1 VSAAAARAACAAL
14 PAAQAFADEDDAA
27 GAYAADGATALARR
41 QRAQAVTRFRTAFG
55 RLAGWT
61 AAPLR
66 RRLSAPADV
75 RAVAVFLAVATAAA
89 VDPAYVAQSNASWG
103 YWLAVADPDLAVRF
117 TAAAARLGWGDTET
131 GRQWCTLAKLAAIAG
146 NPVQMLDSPR
156 FEAARE
162 ALAAAVT
169 AHRGQLPKTFTT
181 PLHGLSATLAALGIL
196 DEPGRK
202 RVPDRGQ
209 PGHWKRL
216 EEQVPVM
223 TGTMRRYLAQL
234 GISMRPGSV
243 ALVDTTLRH
252 LASYLT
258 AHHPGVTTT
267 AQIRRTHI
275 EGFKT
280 AMSARPGY
288 RGSSSPAKTTTGMRV
303 SHLRGFFDRI
313 IEWEYEDA
321 PARSPVFAGDMPIR
335 DRPLPRF
342 LDDADAAKL
351 LAAARELPDL
361 FDRVCVEVLA
371 RTGLRKGEF
380 LHLAADAVT
389 VIGDRDWLHVPVGKL
404 HTDRYIPLHPR
415 VRELLG
421 QWLEHRA
428 GQPGK
433 LMFTQQGRPVPQTRV
448 DAAVRRAAAAAG
460 IGHTTPHQLRHTLAT
475 QAINRG
481 MSLEAIAAL
490 LGHKSMSMTLTYAR
504 ISDRTVADEY
514 FNVTSQVEALYAP
527 GQALPAGAAGPN
539 MQRLHEE
546 TTRRLLGNGYC
557 TRPAGLGCRY
567 ETICESCTFFTTTI
581 EFRDR
586 LQAQH
591 DDAARQEDKERKTL
605 YLKLLDTL
613 NGTPDLTTS
622 PA

>member
-1 VSAAAARAACAAL
+1 VSAAAARAVVTAL
-14 PAAQAFADEDDAA
+14 PAPAFADEDDAA
-27 GAYAADGATALARR
+27 GFYLSDGSTAQARR
-41 QRAQAVTRFRTAFG
+41 QRAGAVTRFRSCWG
-55 RLAGWT
+55 GLAGWA
-61 AAPLR
+61 AAPLPV
-66 RRLSAPADV
+66 RLSAAADI

-89 VDPAYVAQSNASWG
+89 VDPSYVAQSTASWG
-103 YWLAVADPDLAVRF
+103 YWLAVADPDFAVRF
-117 TAAAARLGWGDTET
+117 TSAACRLGWDDKET
-131 GRQWCTLAKLAAIAG
+131 GRQWCTLAKLAAVAG
-146 NPVQMLDSPR
+146 IPAQLLDRPR
-156 FEAARE
+156 FGAARE
-162 ALAAAVT
+162 TLAAAIT
-169 AHRGQLPKTFTT
+169 AHRGRLPITFTT
-181 PLHGLSATLAALGIL
+181 PLHGLSATLASLGIL
-196 DEPGRK
+196 DKPDRK

-223 TGTMRRYLAQL
+223 TATMRRYLAQL

-243 ALVDTTLRH
+243 ALIDTTLRH

-258 AHHPGVTTT
+258 GHHPDVTAA

-280 AMSARPGY
+280 AMNSRPGY
-288 RGSSSPAKTTTGMRV
+288 RGAAAPSKSTTGMRI

-313 IEWEYEDA
+313 IEWEYDDA

-380 LHLAADAVT
+380 LRLATDAVT
-389 VIGDRDWLHVPVGKL
+389 VIGDHDWLHVPLGKL

-415 VRELLG
+415 VKELLG
-421 QWLEHRA
+421 QWLAQRGA
-428 GQPGK
+428 QPGK
-433 LMFTQQGRPVPQTRV
+433 LMFIQQGRPVPPTRV
-448 DAAVRRAAAAAG
+448 DTAVRRAAEAAG
-460 IGHTTPHQLRHTLAT
+460 IGHVTPHQMRHTLAT

-490 LGHKSMSMTLTYAR
+490 LGHKSMTMTMTYAR

-514 FNVTSQVEALYAP
+514 FNVTSQVEALYDP
-527 GQALPAGAAGPN
+527 GQALPAGTAGPN

-557 TRPAGLGCRY
+557 ARPAELGCRY

-581 EFRDR
+581 EFRDQI
-586 LQAQH
+586 QAQH
-591 DDAARQEDKERKTL
+591 DNATRHGDEERKTV

-613 NGTPDLTTS
+613 DPTGT
-622 PA
+622 

>member
-1 VSAAAARAACAAL
+1 VR
-14 PAAQAFADEDDAA
+14 PAAVQAAVPAIPPEQLFTCEDDAA
-27 GAYAADGATALARR
+27 GDYIVDGATALARR
-41 QRAQAVTRFRTAFG
+41 QRANSAARFRAAFG
-55 RLAGWT
+55 GLGGWA

-66 RRLSAPADV
+66 TRLSAAADV
-75 RAVAVFLAVATAAA
+75 RAVAACLALGTAAR
-89 VDPAYVAQSNASWG
+89 VDPAYIAQANVSWG
-103 YWLAVADPDLAVRF
+103 YWLACLDPQMSLRF
-117 TAAAARLGWGDTET
+117 TAAAAALGWDDKET
-131 GRQWCTLAKLAAIAG
+131 GRQWCTLAKLAAVAG
-146 NPVQMLDSPR
+146 RPAQLLDRPQ

-162 ALAAAVT
+162 ALAAAIT
-169 AHRGQLPKTFTT
+169 AHRGRLPNTFTT

-196 DEPGRK
+196 DKPDRK

-209 PGHWKRL
+209 PGHWKTL
-216 EEQVPVM
+216 EQQAPVM
-223 TGTMRRYLAQL
+223 TATMRRYLAQL

-243 ALVDTTLRH
+243 ALIDTTLRH

-258 AHHPGVTTT
+258 GHHPDVTTV
-267 AQIRRTHI
+267 AVIGRTHI

-280 AMSARPGY
+280 WMTSRPGY
-288 RGSSSPAKTTTGMRV
+288 RGSSGPAKTTTGMRI

-313 IEWEYEDA
+313 TEWGYEDA

-335 DRPLPRF
+335 DRSLPRF

-351 LAAARELPDL
+351 MSAARDLPDL

-380 LHLAADAVT
+380 LRLATNAVVT
-389 VIGDRDWLHVPVGKL
+389 IGNREWLHVPVGKL

-415 VRELLG
+415 VRDLLG
-421 QWLEHRA
+421 QWLEHR
-428 GQPGK
+428 GLRPGP
-433 LMFTQQGRPVPQTRV
+433 LLFTEQGRPVPQTRV

-490 LGHKSMSMTLTYAR
+490 LGHKTMSMTLTYAR

-514 FNVTSQVEALYAP
+514 FNVTSQVEALYDP
-527 GQALPAGAAGPN
+527 GQPLPAGAAGPN
-539 MQRLHEE
+539 MERLHEE

-557 TRPAGLGCRY
+557 TRPAELGCRY
-567 ETICESCTFFTTTI
+567 ETICETCSFFTTTI
-581 EFRDR
+581 EFRDHIR
-586 LQAQH
+586 AQN
-591 DDAARQEDKERKTL
+591 DNAELLGDKERKTA

-613 NGTPDLTTS
+613 DNTGT
-622 PA
+622 

>member
-1 VSAAAARAACAAL
+1 VSAAAVQAVPVISPAQLFAC
-14 PAAQAFADEDDAA
+14 EDDAA
-27 GAYAADGATALARR
+27 GDYIADGATALARR
-41 QRAQAVTRFRTAFG
+41 QRANSAARFRSFFG
-55 RLAGWT
+55 GLDGWA

-66 RRLSAPADV
+66 TRLAAAADV
-75 RAVAVFLAVATAAA
+75 RAVAVYLALGTAAL
-89 VDPAYVAQSNASWG
+89 VDPAYIAQANVSWG
-103 YWLAVADPDLAVRF
+103 YWLACLDPQLSLRF
-117 TAAAARLGWGDTET
+117 TAAAAALGWDDKETE
-131 GRQWCTLAKLAAIAG
+131 RQWCILAKLAAAAG
-146 NPVQMLDSPR
+146 RPAQMLDRPR

-162 ALAAAVT
+162 ALAVAIT
-169 AHRGQLPKTFTT
+169 AHRGRLPNTFTT

-196 DEPGRK
+196 DKPDRK

-209 PGHWKRL
+209 PGHWRAL
-216 EEQVPVM
+216 DQQVPVM
-223 TGTMRRYLAQL
+223 TATMRRYLAQL

-258 AHHPGVTTT
+258 AHHPGVTTV
-267 AQIRRTHI
+267 AAIRRTHI

-280 AMSARPGY
+280 WMTARPGY
-288 RGSSSPAKTTTGMRV
+288 RGATGPARTTTGMRI

-313 IEWEYEDA
+313 TEWGYEDA

-342 LDDADAAKL
+342 LDDADTAKL
-351 LAAARELPDL
+351 MSAARDLPGL

-371 RTGLRKGEF
+371 RTALRKGEF
-380 LHLAADAVT
+380 LRLTTNAIVT
-389 VIGDRDWLHVPVGKL
+389 IGDRQWLHVPVGKL

-415 VRELLG
+415 VQDLLG
-421 QWLEHRA
+421 QWLKHRGA
-428 GQPGK
+428 QPGP
-433 LMFTQQGRPVPQTRV
+433 LLFTEQGRPIPQTRV
-448 DAAVRRAAAAAG
+448 DAAVRRAATAAG

-490 LGHKSMSMTLTYAR
+490 LGHKTMSMTLTYAR

-514 FNVTSQVEALYAP
+514 FNVTSQVEALYDP
-527 GQALPAGAAGPN
+527 GQPLPASAAGPN
-539 MQRLHEE
+539 MNRLHEE

-557 TRPAGLGCRY
+557 TRPAELGCRY
-567 ETICESCTFFTTTI
+567 ETICETCTFFTTTI
-581 EFRDR
+581 EFRDHI
-586 LQAQH
+586 QAQH
-591 DDAARQEDKERKTL
+591 EDAGRLGDEERKTA

-613 NGTPDLTTS
+613 DDTGT
-622 PA
+622 